1 MQLMSGIAGG
11 RGRNP
16 YGVVIHNDAAS
27 EGATTTFYRNWLPSH
42 NAELGFAH
50 WYVCSDGILQVENEA
65 NMAWHTANAN
75 GNANYIG
82 IEACQSMGNLD
93 TFRNNEDR
101 SVKLAAEILKR
112 YGLQPNRN
120 TVILHKQFSA
130 TACPHRSV
138 SVHGDWTI
146 MQDYFIAQIQKYMN
160 GSTPNSAPKPQPIG
174 NKNGI
179 AIDNVSKDQAVKMV
193 QRIQTKYAWTLLRDQ
208 VKRVLQPNKVYTLVI
223 TCDSK
228 WKYENAVNRLK
239 QELKTYYPGYDQRNI
254 AVPDMDKPI
263 VHIEARNLNDEQS
276 KKMEGH
282 MRNFLKDVLLD
293 QQTYAE
299 ANSYG
304 TYDVRVKGEGFNNTD
319 APIVLKEIQEMGK
332 AKDVGINPAHIKGF
346 KY

>member
-1 MQLMSGIAGG
+1 
-11 RGRNP
+11 
-16 YGVVIHNDAAS
+16 
-27 EGATTTFYRNWLPSH
+27 LPSH

-160 GSTPNSAPKPQPIG
+160 GSTPNPAPKPQPTG

-179 AIDNVSKDQAVKMV
+179 AIDNITKDQAVKMV

-239 QELKTYYPGYDQRNI
+239 QELKTYYPGYMQQNI
-254 AVPDMDKPI
+254 AIVDGDKPI
-263 VHIEARNLNDEQS
+263 IKIEARNLNDEQS

-282 MRNFLKDVLLD
+282 MRNFLKDILLD
-293 QQTYAE
+293 GQTYAE

-304 TYDVRVKGEGFNNTD
+304 TYDVRIKGEGFNDHD

>member
-1 MQLMSGIAGG
+1 MQLMSGIAGS

-27 EGATTTFYRNWLPSH
+27 QGATTTFYRNWLPSH

-160 GSTPNSAPKPQPIG
+160 GSTPNPAPKPQPTG

-179 AIDNVSKDQAVKMV
+179 AIDNITKDQAVKMV

-239 QELKTYYPGYDQRNI
+239 QELKTYYPGYMQQNI
-254 AVPDMDKPI
+254 AIVDGDKPI
-263 VHIEARNLNDEQS
+263 IKIEARNLNDEQS

-282 MRNFLKDVLLD
+282 MRNFLKDILLD
-293 QQTYAE
+293 GQTYAE

-304 TYDVRVKGEGFNNTD
+304 TYDVRIKGEGFNDHD

>member
-27 EGATTTFYRNWLPSH
+27 QGATTTFYRNWLPSH

-93 TFRNNEDR
+93 TFRKNEDR

-160 GSTPNSAPKPQPIG
+160 GSTPSPAPKPQPSG

-179 AIDNVSKDQAVKMV
+179 AIDNVTKDQAVKMV

-239 QELKTYYPGYDQRNI
+239 QELKSYYPGYMQQNI
-254 AVPDMDKPI
+254 AIVDGDKPI
-263 VHIEARNLNDEQS
+263 IKIEARNLNDEQS

-282 MRNFLKDVLLD
+282 MRNFLKDILLD
-293 QQTYAE
+293 GQTYAE

-304 TYDVRVKGEGFNNTD
+304 TYDVRVKGEGFNDHD
-319 APIVLKEIQEMGK
+319 APIVLKEIQEIGK